1 MGNDSVDCSCNDD
14 FDVEVEMDVYTN
26 NSDQPHKLTIRVSK
40 TKELVL
46 TKKFETEGLAFSYM
60 YEAME
65 FSDNKKNFS
74 FCITGPNTYYYQ
86 G

>member
-1 MGNDSVDCSCNDD
+1 MNN
-14 FDVEVEMDVYTN
+14 YTN
-26 NSDQPHKLTIRVSK
+26 HSGQPHTLTIRVSK

-46 TKKFETEGLAFSYM
+46 TKQFETEGLAFSYM
-60 YEAME
+60 NEARE

-74 FCITGPNTYYYQ
+74 FLVTGPNTYYYQ